1 MKLKAGLVFLIIS
14 LSLLPSVKAEPF
26 LKTLAPWIG
35 DSQTDI
41 LAIIRAEKRTDN
53 SPIYLYIFWEDLPI
67 ITRLSDTVI
76 NKQHTYM
83 WDVVFNPPQDP
94 RYLKKGSNQIVFW
107 LEDIDGKIQSYPCIF
122 TITDRIPQPSWFDD
136 LTQGEIDDITG
147 PEGPP
152 GEAGP
157 PGPDGPQGELGAQ
170 GPVGPPGPQGSL
182 GNPGPQGEIGPRGMV
197 GPQGAGVPGPQGE
210 VGPAGGFNIIFAIVT
225 VAISVVAM
233 FIALS
238 SNRRMKKI
246 ILSLDEGSG
255 G

>member
-26 LKTLAPWIG
+26 LKKLAPWSG

-53 SPIYLYIFWEDLPI
+53 TPIYLYIFWEDLPI
-67 ITRLSDTVI
+67 RTRLSDTVI

-107 LEDIDGKIQSYPCIF
+107 LEDIDGKIQSYPCVF

-136 LTQGEIDDITG
+136 LTQKEIDDITG

-152 GEAGP
+152 GE
-157 PGPDGPQGELGAQ
+157 
-170 GPVGPPGPQGSL
+170 VGPPGPEGPEGELGPIGPIGPVGPVGS
-182 GNPGPQGEIGPRGMV
+182 GTPGPQGEIGPRGIV
-197 GPQGAGVPGPQGE
+197 GPQGAGKPGPQGE
-210 VGPAGGFNIIFAIVT
+210 RGPAGSFNVIFSIVTIAIAIV
-225 VAISVVAM
+225 AI
-233 FIALS
+233 FIALRS
-238 SNRRMKKI
+238 DRRMKKI
-246 ILSLDEGSG
+246 IFSLDESN
-255 G
+255 